1 MFFVEI
7 YFKFLGLVEVF
18 KKYKNVVNI
27 PSIEYRKF
35 CRVLF
40 KPVFF
45 HEKIE
50 THWLRLVPEDSP
62 WPCRLFGY
70 NNY

>member
-27 PSIEYRKF
+27 PSIEYMTKF

-40 KPVFF
+40 KLVVFM
-45 HEKIE
+45 KRKKRI
-50 THWLRLVPEDSP
+50 
-62 WPCRLFGY
+62 G
-70 NNY
+70 